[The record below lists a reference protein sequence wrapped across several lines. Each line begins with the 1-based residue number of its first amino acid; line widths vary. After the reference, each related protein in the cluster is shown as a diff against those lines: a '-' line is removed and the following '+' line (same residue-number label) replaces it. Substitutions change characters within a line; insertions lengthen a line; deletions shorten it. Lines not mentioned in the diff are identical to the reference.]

1 MNSDANLY
9 KTLIRL
15 NPFLTRPLS
24 EWALPL
30 WYQKQEIMDAMIKM
44 DTFLVVLEFLGG
56 ILLVLALGW
65 GLGKLFKL
73 DTFDEELQTTSKKK
87 KSSER

>member
-1 MNSDANLY
+1 MPSKVNLY

-15 NPFLTRPLS
+15 NPILTRPLS
-24 EWALPL
+24 ESGLPL
-30 WYQKQEIMDAMIKM
+30 WYQKQGIMDAMIKM
-44 DTFLVVLEFLGG
+44 DTVLVVLEFFGG

-73 DTFDEELQTTSKKK
+73 DSFDEEQQTTSKKK
-87 KSSER
+87 KSSSR